1 MMKCDICCEETE
13 NVQTFT
19 TREGDSLRLCRKD
32 YDILVG
38 NDRVTGK
45 IVPKKCKACKS
56 VIGYDWIPY
65 KAPGRKKDG
74 ARGNE
79 KLDTFFDMRTPLDRL
94 IEKKVK
100 RIKKVEDAA
109 RPLEQEPRNL
119 CAEEAKV
126 EPASST
132 ISVANIPIAGSTLTD
147 DKVETHETD

>member
-74 ARGNE
+74 AKGNE

-94 IEKKVK
+94 IEKKVR
-100 RIKKVEDAA
+100 RIKKT
-109 RPLEQEPRNL
+109 
-119 CAEEAKV
+119 EELKGEV
-126 EPASST
+126 VTST
-132 ISVANIPIAGSTLTD
+132 VSVDSIPIAGSSLTNV
-147 DKVETHETD
+147 KEETNET